1 MAVATARWLVLS
13 LLVSAAAA
21 AHDTKWKAG
30 AAVGGQVV
38 EKERRRVVA
47 QSEAGTVTAADV
59 ADAAGTVYRLQ
70 FITMDPGALFLP
82 VQLHAD
88 AVFYVHS
95 GRGKVTYIQEGGSET
110 SSLEIQRGDVYN
122 LEQGSILYIQSYP
135 NATRERLRIYAIFT
149 SNAINCD
156 DPSHPKS
163 EAYSSVSNLLRGFEV
178 KILRQGFG
186 VSAEVVEAIQ
196 SAKSPQSIIT
206 YNPDQEKEEKSN
218 WTEEIFNALWGDES
232 PLNKKKKKD
241 KHKKK
246 DKKDDKSKS
255 ETFNFYSG
263 KPDVKNCFGWSKTM
277 TNKDLQ
283 NLKGSNIGMFMVNL
297 TTGSMMGPHWNPKA
311 TEIAIVTHGS
321 GIVQVVC
328 PSIPSGTGGGHGH
341 HDEGGRGGGDHGH
354 HDEGGRRRGDHGHH
368 DEGGRGGGDHGH
380 HDEGGRRGGDHGQ
393 GGVECKNSVFRVKE
407 GDVFVVPRFH
417 PMAQL
422 SFNNGSFVFV
432 GFSTHM
438 GENNPQFLAGE
449 HSVLQ
454 VIGKEIVA
462 LALGQKNT
470 TAVEKLLSAKSGSTI
485 MACISCAEELERKAE
500 QEEQEGGK
508 GEREREEEERERK
521 QREEEERKKR
531 EEEERARREKE
542 RKQREEEQRKRE
554 EEERERREEKERKQR
569 EEEERA
575 RREKERKEREE
586 EEAAR
591 REQEEE
597 EERRR
602 REEEEGGGGQG
613 GGGGDDPRE
622 EEERRRREEEEGGG
636 GGDDPREEE
645 ERRRREEEEGGG
657 GQGGRGDDPREEEE
671 RRRRREEEEG
681 GRGGD
686 DPWEEEEGDWGDTT
700 KYRAA
705 KNLKKRYRGR
715 KGAVFQSA

>member
-47 QSEAGTVTAADV
+47 ESEAGTVTATDV

-110 SSLEIQRGDVYN
+110 SSLEVQRGDVYN

-156 DPSHPKS
+156 DPSVPTERFYHPTS
-163 EAYSSVSNLLRGFEV
+163 EAYSSVSNLLRGFDV

-186 VSAEVVEAIQ
+186 VSGEVVEAIQ
-196 SAKSPQSIIT
+196 SAKSPQLIIM
-206 YNPDQEKEEKSN
+206 YNPDQEKKEKSN
-218 WTEEIFNALWGDES
+218 WTEEIFDALWGDES

-311 TEIAIVTHGS
+311 TEIAIVTQGS

-328 PSIPSGTGGGHGH
+328 PSTASGAGGGHGH

-354 HDEGGRRRGDHGHH
+354 HDEGGRRR
-368 DEGGRGGGDHGH
+368 GDHGH

-470 TAVEKLLSAKSGSTI
+470 TAVEQLLSAKSGSTI

-500 QEEQEGGK
+500 KEEQEGGK
-508 GEREREEEERERK
+508 GEREREEEEERERK

-531 EEEERARREKE
+531 EEEERARREEEERARREEE
-542 RKQREEEQRKRE
+542 RKKREEEEQRKRE
-554 EEERERREEKERKQR
+554 EEERK
-569 EEEERA
+569 
-575 RREKERKEREE
+575 
-586 EEAAR
+586 R

-622 EEERRRREEEEGGG
+622 EEERRREEEEGGG
-636 GGDDPREEE
+636 GQGGGGDDPREEEE

-671 RRRRREEEEG
+671 RRREEEGGRG

-686 DPWEEEEGDWGDTT
+686 DPWEEEEGDWGDSS

-705 KNLKKRYRGR
+705 TNLKKRYRGR